1 MTEERVRWGV
11 ISTANIGRRAVL
23 PAIQRSRNGELVA
36 VGSRDAG
43 KAAAL
48 AGELAIPR
56 AYGSYEE
63 LLADPAV
70 EAVYIPLPNNMHCEW
85 TIRAAQA
92 GKHVLCEKPLALD
105 ATECAAMEA
114 AARGRGGSLMDVGC
128 YCVNVARTLF
138 DAEPIEVQAY
148 AVWAPSGVD
157 EQVIASVRFA
167 GRRWTQFDCALT
179 LVR

>member
-36 VGSRDAG
+36 VGSRDAS

-56 AYGSYEE
+56 VYGSYEE

-70 EAVYIPLPNNMHCEW
+70 EVVYIPLPNNMHCEW
-85 TIRAAQA
+85 AIR
-92 GKHVLCEKPLALD
+92 
-105 ATECAAMEA
+105 T
-114 AARGRGGSLMDVGC
+114 S
-128 YCVNVARTLF
+128 CVKSR
-138 DAEPIEVQAY
+138 
-148 AVWAPSGVD
+148 W
-157 EQVIASVRFA
+157 
-167 GRRWTQFDCALT
+167 RWT
-179 LVR
+179 R